1 MSDSESSSEDDVLAA
16 MAALPPDMLSEP
28 QRAAIILQARAL
40 MDSSGTAGGGRG
52 CVRSWTAGGGR
63 GAAPVLLGGSR
74 CMLSC
79 RRAWP
84 STWGPTPLF
93 HLPDCPTLLL
103 PTPPTGLGE
112 RGAHQAR
119 QL

>member
-1 MSDSESSSEDDVLAA
+1 MSDSESSSEDDLLAA

-28 QRAAIILQARAL
+28 QRAAIILQVCSWI

-63 GAAPVLLGGSR
+63 GAAPVLSGCSR
-74 CMLSC
+74 CMPSC

-84 STWGPTPLF
+84 STGGPIPLF
-93 HLPDCPTLLL
+93 DRSDRPPRSCP
-103 PTPPTGLGE
+103 PHP
-112 RGAHQAR
+112 
-119 QL
+119 